1 MVENTKIIRD
11 VLSTIISISGRK
23 TTQSH
28 AIYLL
33 ESTLNDLKKQYSFLE
48 NINVKD
54 TTYIEDGEPITIM
67 SDVNKVRIKEIGPAV
82 KDIITHLN
90 SSMGDEAGHFF
101 LKELAHKLDDESVNS
116 LKNMGV
122 DLDLMQLEKQVSKME
137 RDLIRK

>member
-1 MVENTKIIRD
+1 MENSKIIKD

-33 ESTLNDLKKQYSFLE
+33 ESTLNTLKKQYSFLE
-48 NINVKD
+48 NINVQD
-54 TTYIEDGEPITIM
+54 TTYIEDGEQISIM
-67 SDVNKVRIKEIGPAV
+67 TEVNKVKENEMGSAV

-90 SSMGDEAGHFF
+90 LSLGDEAGHFF
-101 LKELAHKLDDESVNS
+101 LKELSHKLNDESIVS

-122 DLDLMQLEKQVSKME
+122 DLDIMYLENQVSKME
-137 RDLIRK
+137 KDILK